1 MKRLF
6 NYYCSNFTLIKNSE
20 MLRYFVVF
28 IALFFTFS
36 SLKAQEGRKVV
47 QFSGYVLTPDS
58 LIGIP
63 FVTVHIKKSNKGTI
77 SDPQGFFS
85 FAGQAGDTI
94 HFSSI
99 GFEETYYVI
108 PDHLQSNKYSIIK
121 LMAQSE
127 IFIDTVTIYP
137 WPSKDMFRQAFLS
150 LQLEDTDIDR
160 AMRNLER
167 EYLKEMGEM
176 MTMDANENAD
186 HYLRTQAQKYY
197 YAGGQ
202 VPPQNIFNVFA
213 WAQFIEA
220 WKRGD
225 FKKKK
230 NN

>member
-1 MKRLF
+1 LFYFYKQQIRFLMK
-6 NYYCSNFTLIKNSE
+6 NFL
-20 MLRYFVVF
+20 
-28 IALFFTFS
+28 IALLVFAFAFS
-36 SLKAQEGRKVV
+36 CVNAQDERKVV

-63 FVTVHIKKSNKGTI
+63 FVTVRIKNSNKGTI

-85 FAGQAGDTI
+85 FAGQAGDTV
-94 HFSSI
+94 HFSCV
-99 GFEETYYVI
+99 GFKDSRYVI
-108 PDHLQSNKYSIIK
+108 PSDLQTNKYSIVK
-121 LMAQSE
+121 LMTQDE
-127 IFIDTVTIYP
+127 VYIDTVTIYP
-137 WPSKDMFRQAFLS
+137 WPSRDMFRQAFLS
-150 LQLEDTDIDR
+150 LQLEQTDIDR

-167 EYLKEMGEM
+167 EYLREMGEAM
-176 MTMDANENAD
+176 PMDANENAD
-186 HYLRTQAQKYY
+186 NYLRAQAQKYY

-202 VPPQNIFNVFA
+202 IPPQNIFNVFA